1 MFERESDSVTFFGD
15 NLVCR
20 ENNASFNHMKR
31 HLFSLKFAAQNYPVS
46 YPIPAKQA

>member
-1 MFERESDSVTFFGD
+1 MFVRESDSVTFFGD

-31 HLFSLKFAAQNYPVS
+31 HLFSLSRLKFINIS
-46 YPIPAKQA
+46 LI